1 VEHDKNA
8 NPYQLPAGRAIHPAE
23 VCQEMKNVLIVDGD
37 PFIRSL
43 FSGLLKSQSGFF
55 NVRSAENGKAA
66 CAITEKESI
75 QVVITGPNLRELEV
89 LELVMH
95 LARHQ
100 PSIRVIVFT
109 SRASGLLRSRIR
121 KTTNAINFD
130 GSQNIGQLA
139 RRLFTE
145 LPIDFGGQLKEIG
158 LSAFLQMME
167 LEGRSATLQISAKG
181 KTGFLYLSE
190 GAPIAAALG
199 PISGKKAA
207 LAILGWKQVA
217 IDIDFSPPER
227 EQEFS
232 ESLMNLLL
240 EAGRLDDE
248 QNSQL
253 PEKRRHERFNCLV
266 AVDYDISNWNYQSFL
281 RDISLGGA
289 YLESEQPAFLGSRM
303 TLSLAAPG
311 AMRCCKV
318 QGKVIR
324 CDPRGIGVSFA
335 NLSLKQKEVIQALA
349 ALRPQPAAGDEP
361 EVAAEPGLEL
371 FG

>member
-1 VEHDKNA
+1 
-8 NPYQLPAGRAIHPAE
+8 
-23 VCQEMKNVLIVDGD
+23 MKNVLIVDSD

-43 FSGLLKSQSGFF
+43 FSGLLKSQSGLL

-66 CAITEKESI
+66 CTITERESI
-75 QVVITGPNLRELEV
+75 QIVITGPNLRELEV
-89 LELVMH
+89 LELVTH

-100 PSIRVIVFT
+100 PSIRIIVFT
-109 SRASGLLRSRIR
+109 SRASGMLRSRIR
-121 KTTNAINFD
+121 KSTNAINFD
-130 GSQNIGQLA
+130 GSQDIGQLA

-145 LPIDFGGQLKEIG
+145 LRIDFGGQLRGIG

-167 LEGRSATLQISAKG
+167 LEGCSATLQISAKG
-181 KTGFLYLSE
+181 KTGFLYLSGGE
-190 GAPIAAALG
+190 PIAAALG

-207 LAILGWKQVA
+207 LTILGWKHVT

-248 QNSQL
+248 QNSRL
-253 PEKRRHERFNCLV
+253 PEKRRHERFNCLL
-266 AVDYDISNWNYQSFL
+266 AVDYDVSNWTYQSFL

-289 YLESEQPAFLGSRM
+289 YLESEQPALLGSHLS
-303 TLSLAAPG
+303 LSLAAPG
-311 AMRCCKV
+311 VARGCKV

-349 ALRPQPAAGDEP
+349 ALRPQPAAGEEP
-361 EVAAEPGLEL
+361 EVPEEPELEL